1 MVKLIFNLRE
11 LKTLFQWV
19 VSLVNIFVIYIEI
32 WSNKE
37 GNKFKILDT
46 I

>member
-1 MVKLIFNLRE
+1 MKLIFNLRE
-11 LKTLFQWV
+11 LKILFQWV

-37 GNKFKILDT
+37 GNKLKIPDT